1 MNKTAKTILWL
12 VVGIIIL
19 GGIWYGVSR
28 KPTAP
33 TTKETIKIGFIGPL
47 SGGPSLWGQGS
58 LDMIN
63 MAVEEI
69 NNQGGINGRKLVV
82 IPEDG
87 KCQPEAAVTAIQK
100 LINVDKVKFILG
112 GHCSPETAAIAP
124 IAENNKVFM
133 LAGVSTASGIL
144 DKYSYAFRTS
154 PPNWEQACLIGKIAL
169 KKYNLKKIAVLNAST
184 AFTKSISND
193 FVNCFKEQGGEI
205 VKLEEYTWPET
216 SDFKTFLLKIK
227 DSKPDAIFVATQGV
241 EGVQILKQM
250 NELGIKAV
258 LTGNTVFIHKKTYA
272 ESGGLLPSNAF
283 TVAPYVDVSNK
294 KASEVIAKYKAKYG
308 KDVPYNLFFVGAAY
322 DGVYMLKE
330 ALEKCG
336 EDPVC
341 VRDYFFKI
349 KNWEG
354 ATAVFSF
361 NKKGD
366 PVLKVWK
373 ELRIV
378 NGEEVFEPIS
388 E

>member
-1 MNKTAKTILWL
+1 VPLIVVIVILAIVIPL
-12 VVGIIIL
+12 SL
-19 GGIWYGVSR
+19 K
-28 KPTAP
+28 KPAE
-33 TTKETIKIGFIGPL
+33 KEVIKIGVITPL
-47 SGGPSLWGQGS
+47 TGGPSLWGQGS

-87 KCQPEAAVTAIQK
+87 KCQPEPAVTAAKK
-100 LINVDKVKFILG
+100 LIDVDGVKFILG
-112 GHCSPETAAIAP
+112 GHCSPETSAIAP
-124 IAENNKVFM
+124 IVEENKVFM
-133 LAGVSTASGIL
+133 LAGVSTATGIL

-154 PPNWEQACLIGKIAL
+154 PPNWDQACLIGKVAL
-169 KKYNLKKIAVLNAST
+169 KKYNLKRIAVLTAST

-193 FVNCFKEQGGEI
+193 FVNCFKQQGGEI
-205 VKLEEYTWPET
+205 VKVEEYPWPET
-216 SDFKTFLLKIK
+216 TDFKTSLIKIK
-227 DSKPDAIFVATQGV
+227 DTNPDAIFIATQGV
-241 EGVQILKQM
+241 EGVQILKQI
-250 NELGIKAV
+250 NELRINST
-258 LTGNTVFIHKKTYA
+258 LTGNTVFIHKKTYT
-272 ESGGLLPSNAF
+272 ESGGQLPPTAF
-283 TVAPYVDVSNK
+283 TVAPYVDISNK
-294 KASEVIAKYKAKYG
+294 KASELVAKYKAKYG

-336 EDPVC
+336 EDPTC

-361 NKKGD
+361 NEKGD
-366 PVLKVWK
+366 PVLSNWR

-378 NGEEVFEPIS
+378 DGEEVFEQITG
-388 E
+388 